1 MGLEDDPMPP
11 PADHTPELTPSPEI
25 NYQAQLQQL
34 QNLLGQISHA
44 IIPDGQR
51 QAAQKLATEL
61 GLTLGGLGLTEATQ
75 LAWMIAQRLTET
87 VTFTPETLNELNV
100 WAKKLGEL
108 SIAPPVFPE
117 IPPEQT
123 CVLLV
128 DDDAELAQAL
138 IRDAHHWEMHLDCV
152 TTWTAGL
159 DYLAQHCP
167 STVVINPRL
176 APDSQANSM
185 LLSQLSQ
192 ANPPIPSILFT
203 DEDSWRARL
212 AAIRLGSRVSL
223 AKPVTADQV
232 WQAVSELLHRQEKTQ
247 AQILIVDDDP
257 VAIRILKRVLAPWG
271 LEITAVEDPHKFW
284 QTLETTVP
292 DLVILDV
299 QMPGIN
305 GIELCQMVRSDP
317 RWGRL
322 PIVFFTA
329 STEPDLVTRLFAAGA
344 DDFVSKPIIGPEL
357 VTRILNR
364 LERTRL
370 LRSLAET
377 DPLTGIFNRRKAQEM
392 LEKFIGLAQTQQ
404 QPLSLVMLDLD
415 HFKQVNDRYGHSSG
429 DQVLVATARLLRQSL
444 RPEDVVA
451 RWGGEEFLVG
461 MYGLE
466 QGTAVERMKLV
477 LEKLRKRQFTSD
489 QDDSFQVSFSAG
501 VAEFP
506 KHGLDLMSLY
516 RTADETLYAAKAN
529 GRNQVLAA
537 QK

>member
-1 MGLEDDPMPP
+1 MLPSS
-11 PADHTPELTPSPEI
+11 ADHTGDNILPPPEV
-25 NYQAQLQQL
+25 NYQAQVQQL
-34 QNLLGQISHA
+34 QALLAEMSQA
-44 IIPDGQR
+44 VVPNGQR
-51 QAAQKLATEL
+51 PAAQKLATEL
-61 GLTLGGLGLTEATQ
+61 GLTLGGLGFTDATQ

-87 VTFTPETLNELNV
+87 LTFTPQTLKELNH
-100 WAKKLGEL
+100 WGSKLKEL
-108 SIAPPVFPE
+108 TRPVPAAPPDQPE
-117 IPPEQT
+117 I
-123 CVLLV
+123 LLI
-128 DDDAELAQAL
+128 DEDLDLAQAL
-138 IRDAHHWEMHLDCV
+138 GRDAPHWEMQLVTV
-152 TTWTAGL
+152 TTWADGL
-159 DYLAQHCP
+159 AYLADYRP
-167 STVVINPRL
+167 SLVVINPHL
-176 APDSQANSM
+176 APDSQANSQ
-185 LLSQLSQ
+185 LLSRLSQ
-192 ANPPIPSILFT
+192 ASPAIPTILFT

-223 AKPVTADQV
+223 AKPVSGDQV
-232 WQAVSELLHRQEKTQ
+232 WQAINDLLHRQENTQ
-247 AQILIVDDDP
+247 AHVLIVDDDP
-257 VAIRILKRVLAPWG
+257 VAITVLKRVLAPWG
-271 LEITAVEDPHKFW
+271 LDITAVQDPQKFW
-284 QTLETTVP
+284 QALEATIP

-392 LEKFIGLAQTQQ
+392 LEKFIGLAQAQI
-404 QPLSLVMLDLD
+404 QPMSLVMLDLD

-451 RWGGEEFLVG
+451 RWGGEEFLIG
-461 MYGLE
+461 MYGLG
-466 QGTAVERMKLV
+466 QAVAVDRMRFV

-489 QDDSFQVSFSAG
+489 QGESFQVSFSAG

-506 KHGLDLMSLY
+506 EHGLDLMSLY

-529 GRNQVLAA
+529 GRNQILAA
-537 QK
+537 QSSS